1 MDKDNELKQ
10 ITDDLNRILD
20 LFKKME
26 SSPLED
32 IKSLKKESTLLH
44 EELKKRYDEENPPET
59 DSQEA

>member
-10 ITDDLNRILD
+10 LTNDLTKILD

-44 EELKKRYDEENPPET
+44 KELKKRYDEENSPET
-59 DSQEA
+59 DSQKA